1 MSGRSKHQMEDGP
14 LLIDF
19 VAPTSLLREPNRT
32 SALPVIGNGP
42 PGTFVLFPNGLRVSL
57 PTDQIVFADDTSG
70 HARVGFGGMRFVGSK
85 EGRLGH
91 CQVADQSAFLSLG
104 AERPRSVSRHTSA
117 HPRDG
122 TSGLSRD
129 GGELSGGIVKLSCGW
144 QSRRMTSQPPSYRGY
159 RFPPEIISHAVWLYH
174 RFGLSFRDV
183 EDLLAERGVSVT
195 YESIR
200 QWCLTFGLDYARRLR
215 RRRGRMG
222 DTWHLDEVFVKIQG
236 RQQYLWRAVDED
248 GDVID
253 ILVQSRRHRRAAI
266 RFFRKLLKGQGCVP
280 RRLITDKLRSYPA
293 ACRTVM
299 PSVVHCT
306 DRYANNRAEVSH
318 QPTRERERQMRR
330 FKSAAHAQRFL
341 SVHGP
346 IQNLFRVGR
355 HLLRAVHH
363 RLLRTRAFGVWRE
376 VTCV

>member
-1 MSGRSKHQMEDGP
+1 MM
-14 LLIDF
+14 
-19 VAPTSLLREPNRT
+19 
-32 SALPVIGNGP
+32 
-42 PGTFVLFPNGLRVSL
+42 
-57 PTDQIVFADDTSG
+57 
-70 HARVGFGGMRFVGSK
+70 
-85 EGRLGH
+85 
-91 CQVADQSAFLSLG
+91 
-104 AERPRSVSRHTSA
+104 
-117 HPRDG
+117 
-122 TSGLSRD
+122 
-129 GGELSGGIVKLSCGW
+129 
-144 QSRRMTSQPPSYRGY
+144 SQPPSYRGY
-159 RFPPEIISHAVWLYH
+159 RFPPEIISHAVWLYF
-174 RFGLSFRDV
+174 RLGLSFRDV

-253 ILVQSRRHRRAAI
+253 ILVQSRRNRRAAI

-299 PSVVHCT
+299 PSVVHRT

-330 FKSAAHAQRFL
+330 FTSAAPAQRFL

-363 RLLRTRAFGVWRE
+363 RLLRTRAFGAWRE